1 MRVKICGINSERA
14 FDAVVEAGAD
24 YLGFVFFPPS
34 PRAVTPSQAA
44 ALSARAKGG
53 PKRVGLFVNPTQ
65 ASVAEVLADLQLDVL
80 QFHDAGDLALFH
92 QFGLPIWCSH
102 GIRTSADLP
111 ASSAGAAELLL
122 DAKPPKDSTRPGGN
136 AVRFDWHILKNWQA
150 PAPWWLAG
158 GLTPEN
164 IGEAIRTSGA
174 TAVDV
179 SSGVESAPGVKD
191 PARIKS
197 FIARARHPG
206 S

>member
-34 PRAVTPSQAA
+34 PRAVTPAQAA
-44 ALSARAKGG
+44 ALSARVKGG
-53 PKRVGLFVNPTQ
+53 PKRVGLFVKPTP
-65 ASVAEVLADLQLDVL
+65 ASVAAVLADLPLDVL

-102 GIRTSADLP
+102 GIRTSANLP
-111 ASSAGAAELLL
+111 TSNEGADELLL
-122 DAKPPKDSTRPGGN
+122 DAKPPQDSTRPGGN
-136 AVRFDWHILKNWQA
+136 ATSFDWHILADWQA

-164 IGEAIRTSGA
+164 VAEAIRISGA

-197 FIARARHPG
+197 FITHARQAG

>member
-14 FDAVVEAGAD
+14 FDTVVEAGAD

-34 PRAVTPSQAA
+34 PRAVAPARAA
-44 ALSARAKGG
+44 ALSARAQGG
-53 PKRVGLFVNPTQ
+53 PRRVGLFVKPTPG
-65 ASVAEVLADLQLDVL
+65 AVAEVLADLKLDVL

-92 QFGLPIWCSH
+92 QFGLPIWCSY
-102 GIRTSADLP
+102 GVRTQADLP
-111 ASSAGAAELLL
+111 GSREGADELLL
-122 DAKPPKDSTRPGGN
+122 DAKPSKDSTRPGGN
-136 AVRFDWHILKNWQA
+136 ATSFDWRILAHWQA

-158 GLTPEN
+158 GLNPEN
-164 IGEAIRTSGA
+164 IGEAIRISGA

-179 SSGVESAPGVKD
+179 SSGVESAPGIKD

-197 FIARARHPG
+197 FIENARQAD